1 MFGKKKELKLKGRIN
16 DILERIKETKNNLQG
31 KNEIGLEN
39 DEKLSQTT

>member
-31 KNEIGLEN
+31 KNLRRESASSS
-39 DEKLSQTT
+39 KTVVK